1 MVTIIMRIHTIIPI
15 DVEHRNRIRTNK
27 SHQVDTD
34 SFDAGKRSPGERV
47 KHVGFCHRA
56 ELGQVAAE
64 LDYDCGAYF
73 RICAGVPDV
82 LC

>member
-1 MVTIIMRIHTIIPI
+1 MWIYTIISI

-34 SFDAGKRSPGERV
+34 SFDVGKRSPGEWV
-47 KHVGFCHRA
+47 KHAGFCHRA

-64 LDYDCGAYF
+64 LDYGCGAYF
-73 RICAGVPDV
+73 GICAGVPDV